1 MFLGLCV
8 MSNVSTFEWPACCG
22 VTEEV
27 ISLVG
32 KMGNIG
38 ASSRFRLGFE
48 KLSEDVTVSCWKN
61 NVICQSGKQR
71 CKDSSFEATSYSSS
85 VKNVRCPDITKGND
99 FFMNWH

>member
-8 MSNVSTFEWPACCG
+8 MSNVSTFEWPARCG

-48 KLSEDVTVSCWKN
+48 KLSEDVTVS
-61 NVICQSGKQR
+61 
-71 CKDSSFEATSYSSS
+71 
-85 VKNVRCPDITKGND
+85 
-99 FFMNWH
+99 